1 MKIQRNFRLGT
12 ALVGLFSL
20 GTLATVPE
28 SSVAGADTTTTTT
41 IPAPGPGASAGDVAV
56 YAMQQE
62 LNGNFDTVW
71 GMLDPAQS
79 SQLNKNDWESCG
91 LQAWIQVEA
100 ATILSVTP
108 GKQQPV
114 TEDFGPVKNA
124 SATKVTVNVKLK
136 AGGDTGTATP
146 YVYVA
151 QANGTSSVV
160 LPTADFNAVKAR
172 NCPGG
177 IGGTSSKTSSKF
189 HQADMNSAYWFA
201 MTSSFAGG
209 GQFSVPH
216 PLSGLPIDPYNKG
229 DGRLASL
236 EYDGPSMAGQEQVV
250 MIKALGPE
258 SSPAPH
264 SPMAASLAQA
274 GKLWSKNELKQIKGP
289 SKTTLGGRPAL
300 AYWGVDY
307 YGNAKWMVVTYV
319 KGHSLSSGV
328 YTLTLTAPTSSINQY
343 AKGFSEIQSS
353 FELLH

>member
-1 MKIQRNFRLGT
+1 MKIQRNFRLGA

-20 GTLATVPE
+20 GMLATVPE
-28 SSVAGADTTTTTT
+28 SSVAGAGTTTTT
-41 IPAPGPGASAGDVAV
+41 IPGLGASAAHVAV

-62 LNGNFDTVW
+62 LHGNFDTVW
-71 GMLDPAQS
+71 KMLDPAQS

-151 QANGTSSVV
+151 QANGTSSVL

-189 HQADMNSAYWFA
+189 RQADMISAYWFA

-216 PLSGLPIDPYNKG
+216 PLSGLPIDPYSKG

-258 SSPAPH
+258 SSSATH
-264 SPMAASLAQA
+264 SPTATSLAQA
-274 GKLWSKNELKQIKGP
+274 GKLWSKMLLKQIKGP
-289 SKTTLGGRPAL
+289 SKTTLGGKPAL
-300 AYWGVDY
+300 AYSG
-307 YGNAKWMVVTYV
+307 GNDFGNDEWLVVTYV

-328 YTLTLTAPTSSINQY
+328 YTLILDAPPSSIKQY

-353 FELLH
+353 FQFLH